1 MRKMLF
7 LLLASSGVLLADVR
21 VPKPW
26 NPGWFG
32 PFAESPGVRLSG
44 LRLGILWTEP
54 MEGVDC
60 DAIGFFAEWGNFAYR
75 LAASYVHT
83 SLDSIYRSEDFGLE
97 ASLSP
102 GRLNLG
108 ISGNA
113 EIQIVPGEDSDF
125 RYVLRPGISWE
136 WRSGRLGAWA
146 SVPSDFEENSY
157 FAECFFSPGKNFTG
171 GFQVHYR
178 REAGALFSFGEEV
191 RLGIL
196 AFQGIVS
203 YPGPKI
209 GVGIRMDLGRAGAS
223 AGAYRD
229 GNYMDSR
236 MFGLYGSIFK

>member
-7 LLLASSGVLLADVR
+7 LLFAASEVLLADVR
-21 VPKPW
+21 IPKPW

-32 PFAESPGVRLSG
+32 AFAENPGVKFSG

-60 DAIGFFAEWGNFAYR
+60 DAVGFFAEWGNLSYR
-75 LAASYVHT
+75 LAASYAHT
-83 SLDSIYRSEDFGLE
+83 SLDSIYRSENFGLGT
-97 ASLSP
+97 SLSP

-108 ISGNA
+108 LSGNA
-113 EIQIVPGEDSDF
+113 EIQIVPGEDADF

-136 WRSGRLGAWA
+136 WQSGRVGAWA
-146 SVPSDFEENSY
+146 SVPSDFEGNSY
-157 FAECFFSPGKNFTG
+157 VAECFFSPGKNFTG
-171 GFQVHYR
+171 GFQVHR
-178 REAGALFSFGEEV
+178 RRTAGTLFSFGEEI

-196 AFQGIVS
+196 AFQGVVS
-203 YPGPKI
+203 YPGPKV
-209 GVGIRMDLGRAGAS
+209 GVGIRIGSGRLEAS
-223 AGAYRD
+223 AGVHRD